1 MEVGSDVTTTDIFE
15 AIAAGNLERAR
26 ELVARD
32 PAVAGARDEQGLSAV
47 TQAMYHGRRDVA
59 EVLLASAPELDVFEA
74 SAVGRIERVRTLVER
89 EPELVSRFSPDGFT
103 PLHLAAFFGH
113 LEIVRLLIAGGS
125 DPKAVARN
133 PMRVQPL
140 HSAAATRQVAIARLL
155 VEAGADVNEPQERG
169 FTPLHAAAQN
179 GDVELTR
186 LLLERGADRERATDD
201 GLRAADFASRRGS
214 AEVVALLE
222 KEEVG

>member
-1 MEVGSDVTTTDIFE
+1 VTTTDIFE
-15 AIAAGNLERAR
+15 AIAAGDLERVQ

-32 PAVAGARDEQGLSAV
+32 PAVARARDEQGLSAV
-47 TQAMYHGRRDVA
+47 TQAMYCGRRDVA
-59 EVLLASAPELDVFEA
+59 EALLATGPELDVFEA
-74 SAVGRIERVRTLVER
+74 SALGQTERVRTLVER

-113 LEIVRLLIAGGS
+113 VEIVRLLIAGGA
-125 DPKAVARN
+125 DPKTVARN

-140 HSAAATRQVAIARLL
+140 HSAAATRQLAIARLL
-155 VEAGADVNEPQERG
+155 VEAGADVNAPQERG

-179 GDVELTR
+179 GDVELAR
-186 LLLERGADRERATDD
+186 LLLERGADPARATDD
-201 GLRAADFASRRGS
+201 GRRPADFASERGS
-214 AEVVALLE
+214 DQVLALLE